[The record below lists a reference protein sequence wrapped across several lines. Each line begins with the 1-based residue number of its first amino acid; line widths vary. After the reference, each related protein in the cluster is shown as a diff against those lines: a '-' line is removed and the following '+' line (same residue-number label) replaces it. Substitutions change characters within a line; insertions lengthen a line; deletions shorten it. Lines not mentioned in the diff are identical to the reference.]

1 MLGIREM
8 SRTMFKP
15 ILAMS
20 FALLVAVTAFALGQR
35 HPAVVIPEVPA
46 SLAPEHGVITEVWP
60 NGETK
65 SERVYRDG
73 QIVQACYCSS
83 DGEVVFEM
91 TSNTPKQD
99 AVKQ

>member
-1 MLGIREM
+1 LVPP
-8 SRTMFKP
+8 T
-15 ILAMS
+15 LALS
-20 FALLVAVTAFALGQR
+20 FALVVAAVAFELGQR
-35 HPAVVIPEVPA
+35 HPAVSIPDVPA

-65 SERVYRDG
+65 SERIYRGG

-91 TSNTPKQD
+91 TSKTPEQD
-99 AVKQ
+99 AVKK